1 MLLSKGLPKML
12 AGRTRGVGSL
22 AIVLGVLLGSTALA
36 DDSIV
41 TGSNAAATAQ
51 VHFQIII
58 PEEISAVFQAG
69 GDSTP
74 MVYSNAGSFT
84 YTLSDA
90 QASNYEFQ
98 SQLATI
104 AVP

>member
-12 AGRTRGVGSL
+12 VGRTRGVGSL

-36 DDSIV
+36 DESIV

-58 PEEISAVFQAG
+58 PEEISAVFEAG
-69 GDSTP
+69 SDAAP
-74 MVYSNAGSFT
+74 MVYSNSGAFT
-84 YTLSDA
+84 YTLEDA
-90 QASNYEFQ
+90 YASKYEIQ
-98 SQLATI
+98 SQFATI

>member
-1 MLLSKGLPKML
+1 MQM
-12 AGRTRGVGSL
+12 GRTRGIAAF
-22 AIVLGVLLGSTALA
+22 AIVLGVLLTSTALA
-36 DDSIV
+36 DESVV
-41 TGSNAAATAQ
+41 TGGNGIATAQ

-69 GDSTP
+69 GDATP